1 MAPRFS
7 RPPRIQRAPHSDH
20 REEQLPAK
28 AAHVPAH
35 PLVSLQRM
43 IGNSAVQ
50 RLLADQTAPGAAGA
64 LQGRIQRF
72 GYGFEDDPLAS
83 GGYGGYSEPQSS
95 SSSGETPGGGYGYG
109 FEDDPLAAGGFG
121 GESEYGGS
129 SESGGSSRD
138 EGYGYEFGDDPLAAG
153 GFGAN
158 EYF

>member
-1 MAPRFS
+1 MAPRFL
-7 RPPRIQRAPHSDH
+7 RPQRIQRSPHRDR

-28 AAHVPAH
+28 AANTTPH
-35 PLVSLQRM
+35 PLVGLQRM

-50 RLLADQTAPGAAGA
+50 RLLSDQSIGSA
-64 LQGRIQRF
+64 QGRIQRF

-83 GGYGGYSEPQSS
+83 GGYGGTSEPQSS
-95 SSSGETPGGGYGYG
+95 SSSGGSSDVGYGYG
-109 FEDDPLAAGGFG
+109 MEDDPLAAGGYG
-121 GESEYGGS
+121 GTSEYGGS
-129 SESGGSSRD
+129 SESGESPRD